1 MGVVDGSFGHPM
13 KIEEEASAPLAGGM
27 MNHGF
32 QCGMLW
38 GASLAAG
45 AEAYGVLGRD
55 RRLKLQLS
63 WPQKGWWKHSGGA
76 LKMK

>member
-45 AEAYGVLGRD
+45 AEAY
-55 RRLKLQLS
+55 RR
-63 WPQKGWWKHSGGA
+63 
-76 LKMK
+76 

>member
-1 MGVVDGSFGHPM
+1 MSVVDGSFGHPM
-13 KIEEEASAPLAGGM
+13 KLEEEAAAPLAGGI

-45 AEAYGVLGRD
+45 AEAY
-55 RRLKLQLS
+55 RLKQSRLL
-63 WPQKGWWKHSGGA
+63 A
-76 LKMK
+76 

>member
-1 MGVVDGSFGHPM
+1 MSVVDGSFGNPM
-13 KIEEEASAPLAGGM
+13 RLEEEASAPLAGGI

-45 AEAYGVLGRD
+45 AEVY
-55 RRLKLQLS
+55 
-63 WPQKGWWKHSGGA
+63 
-76 LKMK
+76 